1 MMLPSMMSE
10 CCVLEKRALEI
21 SPVQRGVYRSGRS
34 VYRDMMIPFLECFYE
49 AISIKQNELYF
60 LHVVIHAIGTMM
72 CIALLHLTDPF
83 KQPSPS
89 SSLLNPPA

>member
-1 MMLPSMMSE
+1 MLPSMMSE

-34 VYRDMMIPFLECFYE
+34 VCRDMMIPFLECFYE

-60 LHVVIHAIGTMM
+60 LHVVIHAIATSE
-72 CIALLHLTDPF
+72 CIILLRLRNPF
-83 KQPSPS
+83 KQLSPS
-89 SSLLNPPA
+89 STPPNPPA